1 MSKVVDNF
9 LKYIAFDTQSAED
22 AASVPST
29 EKQFALA
36 KLLVEQLKALGVK
49 DVSMSEH
56 CYVYG
61 TIPAT
66 AETDCPV
73 VGFLAHMDTSPDFS
87 DENTRPQLIQNYNGG
102 DIILNKNLG
111 IKMSP
116 EVFPALKNYV
126 GKDLITTDGTSLL
139 GGDDKAGIAEIP
151 TEPSRSPLLP
161 TKKWDTA
168 WISSTYPAGAPMWLI
183 QWTAEPSARWNTRP
197 STQLP

>member
-22 AASVPST
+22 ARPLCPVQKSSS
-29 EKQFALA
+29 ALA

-87 DENTRPQLIQNYNGG
+87 D
-102 DIILNKNLG
+102 
-111 IKMSP
+111 
-116 EVFPALKNYV
+116 
-126 GKDLITTDGTSLL
+126 
-139 GGDDKAGIAEIP
+139 
-151 TEPSRSPLLP
+151 
-161 TKKWDTA
+161 
-168 WISSTYPAGAPMWLI
+168 
-183 QWTAEPSARWNTRP
+183 
-197 STQLP
+197 

>member
-102 DIILNKNLG
+102 DHQDRLYSRRRSGTRRGFLRRTRLG
-111 IKMSP
+111 RRCGLYSGRRS
-116 EVFPALKNYV
+116 LRR
-126 GKDLITTDGTSLL
+126 DG
-139 GGDDKAGIAEIP
+139 I
-151 TEPSRSPLLP
+151 
-161 TKKWDTA
+161 
-168 WISSTYPAGAPMWLI
+168 
-183 QWTAEPSARWNTRP
+183 
-197 STQLP
+197 

>member
-66 AETDCPV
+66 VETDCRWWASWPYGHLP
-73 VGFLAHMDTSPDFS
+73 GFFRREHPSPAD
-87 DENTRPQLIQNYNGG
+87 
-102 DIILNKNLG
+102 
-111 IKMSP
+111 P
-116 EVFPALKNYV
+116 EL
-126 GKDLITTDGTSLL
+126 
-139 GGDDKAGIAEIP
+139 
-151 TEPSRSPLLP
+151 
-161 TKKWDTA
+161 
-168 WISSTYPAGAPMWLI
+168 
-183 QWTAEPSARWNTRP
+183 
-197 STQLP
+197 

>member
-139 GGDDKAGIAEIP
+139 GGDDKAGIAEIM
-151 TEPSRSPLLP
+151 T
-161 TKKWDTA
+161 
-168 WISSTYPAGAPMWLI
+168 M
-183 QWTAEPSARWNTRP
+183 AE
-197 STQLP
+197 

>member
-49 DVSMSEH
+49 DESMSEH

-66 AETDCPV
+66 ARRLPV
-73 VGFLAHMDTSPDFS
+73 VGFLAIWTPPRIFPMRTPSPAD
-87 DENTRPQLIQNYNGG
+87 
-102 DIILNKNLG
+102 
-111 IKMSP
+111 P
-116 EVFPALKNYV
+116 EL
-126 GKDLITTDGTSLL
+126 
-139 GGDDKAGIAEIP
+139 
-151 TEPSRSPLLP
+151 
-161 TKKWDTA
+161 
-168 WISSTYPAGAPMWLI
+168 
-183 QWTAEPSARWNTRP
+183 
-197 STQLP
+197 

>member
-66 AETDCPV
+66 AETDCRWWASWPIWTPPRIFPLRTPV
-73 VGFLAHMDTSPDFS
+73 
-87 DENTRPQLIQNYNGG
+87 
-102 DIILNKNLG
+102 
-111 IKMSP
+111 
-116 EVFPALKNYV
+116 
-126 GKDLITTDGTSLL
+126 
-139 GGDDKAGIAEIP
+139 
-151 TEPSRSPLLP
+151 PS
-161 TKKWDTA
+161 
-168 WISSTYPAGAPMWLI
+168 
-183 QWTAEPSARWNTRP
+183 
-197 STQLP
+197 